1 QLHPVPDRG
10 SEPRLRGPR
19 RHARQPRDGAGAAR
33 GVAFGERGDARL
45 RARARRPHRQGGRR
59 RGVRDRE
66 RLRPA
71 GQHAQRPA
79 RRDRGPGRHRRDHD
93 HAQHPAQRPQHV
105 LARAGVRRQAAHRRG
120 DAPLRAELR
129 GGGPGQA
136 PGRPARKLRDRG
148 ARTLQ
153 GGAGPADQ
161 PPAAVLLCRQRV
173 QPGRPDRARR
183 RLRLD
188 SRHRRD
194 GRGAA
199 WRADGH
205 RQPAGADDPRFA
217 GAGPCARAGCPGP
230 DDRLRPRPEELR
242 LMARI
247 NLLPW
252 RAERRKLRQKEF
264 GVMLGLAALA
274 GLLLWFLFNM
284 YYNAQISG
292 QNERNRFL
300 QEQIAEVDK
309 KIVEIEELDRQR
321 ARLLA
326 RKEVIE
332 QLQANRSQM
341 VHLFDSLVRTIPDG
355 VILTTIKQEGEKL
368 TLEGRSQSNSRVS
381 AYMRNLEGSGWM
393 TRPDLSIIEA
403 RDGVAGLPY
412 VFNLSVQL
420 ANPNAPK
427 DLDGDGIPDPVPPVD
442 AAPAEPAVQA
452 EPAVEEVAA
461 EVATAP
467 AAEEAAPSEPTAPD
481 EGAAQ

>member
-1 QLHPVPDRG
+1 
-10 SEPRLRGPR
+10 
-19 RHARQPRDGAGAAR
+19 
-33 GVAFGERGDARL
+33 
-45 RARARRPHRQGGRR
+45 
-59 RGVRDRE
+59 
-66 RLRPA
+66 
-71 GQHAQRPA
+71 
-79 RRDRGPGRHRRDHD
+79 
-93 HAQHPAQRPQHV
+93 
-105 LARAGVRRQAAHRRG
+105 
-120 DAPLRAELR
+120 
-129 GGGPGQA
+129 
-136 PGRPARKLRDRG
+136 
-148 ARTLQ
+148 
-153 GGAGPADQ
+153 
-161 PPAAVLLCRQRV
+161 
-173 QPGRPDRARR
+173 
-183 RLRLD
+183 
-188 SRHRRD
+188 
-194 GRGAA
+194 
-199 WRADGH
+199 
-205 RQPAGADDPRFA
+205 
-217 GAGPCARAGCPGP
+217 
-230 DDRLRPRPEELR
+230 
-242 LMARI
+242 MARI

-252 RAERRKLRQKEF
+252 REERRKARQKEF
-264 GVMLGLAALA
+264 VGMLGLSVAA
-274 GLLLWFLFNM
+274 GVLLSFLIYSFYSGRISSQTARNE
-284 YYNAQISG
+284 YLRGEITKVDGQI
-292 QNERNRFL
+292 
-300 QEQIAEVDK
+300 K
-309 KIVEIEELDRQR
+309 EIEALDQKK
-321 ARLLA
+321 AKLLA

-332 QLQANRSQM
+332 QLQSNRSQM